1 MSMFDLTRILWADLG
16 ETKLRENSSPFISSA
31 FQNAPTIILSTI
43 IHTLTTNSCFVD
55 VSISNIAFTIAII
68 FELKSICT
76 AMDNGLMSTRYN
88 NNVGVDKNNDGGIG
102 TNIRTL
108 NNPNVSK

>member
-1 MSMFDLTRILWADLG
+1 MGRFRR

-31 FQNAPTIILSTI
+31 FQNAPTITI
-43 IHTLTTNSCFVD
+43 IHTLTTNSCGVD
-55 VSISNIAFTIAII
+55 VSISNIAFTIVII

-76 AMDNGLMSTRYN
+76 TMDNGLMNTRYN
-88 NNVGVDKNNDGGIG
+88 NNVGVDKNNDGGME